1 MGRGGGRGRGRLT
14 HCFAHEA
21 SVSRIRPW
29 IYCVGLYSRDTR
41 PGEKWIQCA
50 KCVNSCHGEC
60 AAENNDWNH
69 FTRFPLY
76 TCLLFIIRFK
86 TRRNG
91 DISTVRKTCPPVLH
105 RFLFPTILSSVRV
118 PARNAS
124 SMIK

>member
-1 MGRGGGRGRGRLT
+1 MGREGGRGRGRLT

-86 TRRNG
+86 TAKERRYFNREKNLPTCASPFL
-91 DISTVRKTCPPVLH
+91 ISNYSLERAC
-105 RFLFPTILSSVRV
+105 
-118 PARNAS
+118 ARAECLEYD
-124 SMIK
+124 